1 MFSNHAGLNITET
14 KLQLVEICFKENAF
28 YLENVDQALHKEMIT
43 PDMSY
48 EVLIEI
54 LHDSFEKIIKK
65 KPLNSSNV
73 SFALPN
79 NFFKIFEIPYEESM
93 VKKDLLNHFKW
104 ELSVLFPDVNADDYL
119 IQHIEVNKSIYRSEK
134 HAIVFGI
141 DRLLVNGINNFC
153 LKNDLVL
160 KYVDNVHLASN
171 AFLYLEKTESPNEI
185 SLSFHIGQK
194 YSSISAIDGVTPFY
208 FKVLNPNVPNIFDE
222 LSSAMNNLREFGIHL
237 SDFKKVLLY
246 GQDVAEDFENR
257 MKSFFNI
264 PLKKVNPFEHLR
276 ASESVKNN
284 PFYKLKSNSFSAATG
299 IAIRI
304 I

>member
-1 MFSNHAGLNITET
+1 MFSNHAGLNITES
-14 KLQLVEICFKENAF
+14 KLQLVEICFKENTF
-28 YLENVDQALHKEMIT
+28 YLENVDQALHKEQIT

-54 LHDSFEKIIKK
+54 LRESFEKIVKK
-65 KPLNSSNV
+65 KPLDSSNV

-79 NFFKIFEIPYEESM
+79 NFFKIFEVPYEESM
-93 VKKDLLNHFKW
+93 VKKDLLDHFKW
-104 ELSVLFPDVNADDYL
+104 ELSVLYPAVNAEDYL
-119 IQHIEVNKSIYRSEK
+119 IQHIEVNKSIYRKEK

-141 DRLLVNGINNFC
+141 DRMLVNSINNFC
-153 LKNDLVL
+153 AGNNLIL

-171 AFLYLEKTESPNEI
+171 AFLYLEKSEI
-185 SLSFHIGQK
+185 PSEVSLSFHIGQK
-194 YSSISAIDGVTPFY
+194 YSSISAIDGVAPFY
-208 FKVLNPNVPNIFDE
+208 FRVLNPNVANIFSE
-222 LSSAMNNLREFGIHL
+222 LSVAIKDLQDLGIRL
-237 SDFKKVLLY
+237 DEFKKVLLF

-257 MKSFFNI
+257 LKSFFNL
-264 PLKKVNPFEHLR
+264 PLKKVNPFAYLR